1 MEKQKK
7 RVFSL
12 KRSHLF
18 YWCYIM
24 VVTTWRTEENKRFIN
39 AFLIMP
45 SLTPSPSVSFSLSSV
60 RSTRVWLMLLLS
72 PVREKRATICSWT
85 IISRHSCRLSVHIY
99 DAEIFLTLI
108 LVYCLAAKKSNTE
121 MPNKVNW
128 SWHTKVILSS
138 IPSLSLY
145 FLICCTVRMSREH
158 QTKALY
164 LRIQKCLDATF
175 SYENETH
182 LHAKQFVRSFSLRRI
197 LQTLSGICYTVTS
210 TALSLSPVSQN

>member
-1 MEKQKK
+1 MPHSPHSSSRWPLSGHLTVSLAHVLSPTLSLALCSGVSAHTFHLEVKQNAHSSEYLRDARGGERNMEKQKK

-45 SLTPSPSVSFSLSSV
+45 SLTPSLSVSFSLSSV

-121 MPNKVNW
+121 MPNKVN
-128 SWHTKVILSS
+128 
-138 IPSLSLY
+138 
-145 FLICCTVRMSREH
+145 
-158 QTKALY
+158 
-164 LRIQKCLDATF
+164 
-175 SYENETH
+175 
-182 LHAKQFVRSFSLRRI
+182 
-197 LQTLSGICYTVTS
+197 
-210 TALSLSPVSQN
+210 